1 MLRQPGRAR
10 RAFASLRRRFPLTVR
25 GVGVLA
31 LAAAGLWFFGYAEA
45 DLVLLAVGWIAIGLV
60 TLSALLVMGAAF
72 ALRRVSAA
80 PAEAGTGL
88 EAPRR
93 LETGNWWRTGRTV
106 PDWFALPWVQV
117 SVGWERPEG
126 AHSRLVAVDGRLAEE
141 LQPRRRWREAEAV
154 RHWTVRDA
162 FGLSAF
168 TITERAPLAVWALPA
183 VGRLRE
189 TPIVTANT
197 GADGI
202 PWPTGAPEGDRMDI
216 RRYAAGDSAR
226 DVMWNVFARTRR
238 LHVRLRERAVDPS
251 RRLVAYLV
259 AGPGD
264 EATAAAARVALESG
278 VLGESWAFGADGS
291 EGVHRELESALE
303 AVARSG
309 SHAGS
314 CALAAFL
321 DAVDFS
327 AETACVVFVPPELGS
342 WVAEVAPILA
352 DRAGRISVVVGVDRL
367 RVPRPR
373 APLWRRLL
381 FESAPEA
388 REGVLAEEVDEVA
401 RTLAPNA
408 AGPPVVVVRSTG
420 QSHGYGEATPSAA
433 RKDAA

>member
-1 MLRQPGRAR
+1 MSVPAKALRAVGWVRD
-10 RAFASLRRRFPLTVR
+10 RFPWTVR
-25 GVGVLA
+25 GLGVLG

-45 DLVLLAVGWIAIGLV
+45 DLVLLAVGWIAVGLV
-60 TLSALLVMGAAF
+60 FVAALLVLASAF
-72 ALRRVSAA
+72 ALNRVLGAQQEQDA
-80 PAEAGTGL
+80 TA

-106 PDWFALPWVQV
+106 PDWFALPLVQISV
-117 SVGWERPEG
+117 SWERPKG
-126 AHSRLVAVDGRLAEE
+126 AGSRLVPIDGRLAEE
-141 LQPRRRWREAEAV
+141 LEPRRRWRDVEAV

-202 PWPTGAPEGDRMDI
+202 PWPSGAPEGDRMDF
-216 RRYAAGDSAR
+216 RRYSAGDSAR

-278 VLGESWAFGADGS
+278 ALGESWAFGADGS
-291 EGVHRELESALE
+291 EGIHSELAPALE
-303 AVARSG
+303 ALARSG
-309 SHAGS
+309 SHEGPS
-314 CALAAFL
+314 GFAAYL
-321 DAVDFS
+321 DAVDFGT
-327 AETACVVFVPPELGS
+327 ETACVVFVPPELGT
-342 WVAEVAPILA
+342 WVAEVARVLV
-352 DRAGRISVVVGVDRL
+352 DRPDRISVVIGVDRL
-367 RVPRPR
+367 RAPRPE
-373 APLWRRLL
+373 APLWRRIL
-381 FESAPEA
+381 FEAPPEA
-388 REGVLAEEVDEVA
+388 REGALAEEVDEVA
-401 RTLAPNA
+401 RTLLPCA
-408 AGPPVVVVRSTG
+408 AGAPLIVVRSTG
-420 QSHGYGEATPSAA
+420 QSHTHAEVA
-433 RKDAA
+433 RAVARRDAA